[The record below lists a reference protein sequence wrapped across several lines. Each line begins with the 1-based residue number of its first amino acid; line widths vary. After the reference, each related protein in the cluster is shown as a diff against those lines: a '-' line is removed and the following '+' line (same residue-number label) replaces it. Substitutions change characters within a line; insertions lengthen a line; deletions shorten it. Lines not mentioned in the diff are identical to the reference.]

1 MGFDKNKHLENVLES
16 HKMKHVDDLMKKS
29 IIKREEIKDA
39 LKEKFG
45 DEVISRAINS
55 GSYAKHTAINTK
67 FDIDICQPFRYKGFG
82 TLEEMADAV
91 YDYFKNEY
99 KDEDIVSYKTK
110 KQRVST
116 GLTFL
121 IDGAEIQMD
130 VVSGRELLEDDYS
143 STTRLNLYVRPKNLD
158 PATSTQTNIQKHVDL
173 IKGKGDERCIIR
185 LLKAWKVSS
194 NTDIKSFFMELIT
207 IRAFNAAPE
216 IPTDMW
222 GKLEM
227 AMEFIRDNV
236 KTIRLEDPA
245 NANNVVSDTLTDLE
259 KEMLSQKMDTMLRQ
273 INDNEENLKIYFPLN
288 KQFHSEEEK
297 KKLAAL
303 EMSRR
308 GVVSKPWRND

>member
-194 NTDIKSFFMELIT
+194 NTDIKLSLIH
-207 IRAFNAAPE
+207 ISE
-216 IPTDMW
+216 PT
-222 GKLEM
+222 
-227 AMEFIRDNV
+227 R
-236 KTIRLEDPA
+236 P
-245 NANNVVSDTLTDLE
+245 
-259 KEMLSQKMDTMLRQ
+259 
-273 INDNEENLKIYFPLN
+273 Y
-288 KQFHSEEEK
+288 
-297 KKLAAL
+297 
-303 EMSRR
+303 
-308 GVVSKPWRND
+308 